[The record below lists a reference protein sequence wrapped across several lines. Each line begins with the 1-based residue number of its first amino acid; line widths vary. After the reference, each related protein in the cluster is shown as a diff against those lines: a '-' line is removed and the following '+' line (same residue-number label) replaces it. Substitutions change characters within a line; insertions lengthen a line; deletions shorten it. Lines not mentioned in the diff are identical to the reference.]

1 MLSGVGLLL
10 APLRHAGGPRQ
21 CSLLGVPGKNG
32 SERQALKAALLTDSC
47 LACDAARPLRVPPRA
62 SLLFRKFYCG
72 DRPVALMAS
81 DRNSETVEFIEP
93 NPVHRS
99 SLSVSQNHGF
109 ANKLGLSP
117 FEFDKDRAGSRF
129 SGWHGGRLVG

>member
-1 MLSGVGLLL
+1 IRS
-10 APLRHAGGPRQ
+10 R
-21 CSLLGVPGKNG
+21 
-32 SERQALKAALLTDSC
+32 LTTHSC
-47 LACDAARPLRVPPRA
+47 LACAAARLLRVLPRA
-62 SLLFRKFYCG
+62 SLLLRKFYCG
-72 DRPVALMAS
+72 DRPVAIMAS

-93 NPVHRS
+93 KPVDRS

-109 ANKLGLSP
+109 ANRLGLSP

>member
-1 MLSGVGLLL
+1 MSALGGSGRA
-10 APLRHAGGPRQ
+10 APKEEVRVWTH
-21 CSLLGVPGKNG
+21 SW
-32 SERQALKAALLTDSC
+32 
-47 LACDAARPLRVPPRA
+47 LACVAARLLRVPPRA
-62 SLLFRKFYCG
+62 ALLLRKFYCG

-93 NPVHRS
+93 KPVHRS

-129 SGWHGGRLVG
+129 SGWHGGRAFRLRDPVFDHIDACHIIDS

>member
-1 MLSGVGLLL
+1 KHRAMENEENDFPRTDKKSTTLNDVRVANRGPIAV
-10 APLRHAGGPRQ
+10 LRASQHD
-21 CSLLGVPGKNG
+21 CW
-32 SERQALKAALLTDSC
+32 
-47 LACDAARPLRVPPRA
+47 RVPPRA
-62 SLLFRKFYCG
+62 SLLLRKFYCG

-93 NPVHRS
+93 KPVPRS
-99 SLSVSQNHGF
+99 SLSVSQKHGF